1 MGVFEKFAR
10 KYFEE
15 SLKDLER
22 AKRAFRSEDYPQAVF
37 YAQQS
42 VEKGVKAMLEVKRR
56 VVYNHGPILIGIFA
70 EVFESEWQ
78 QEFNHIMESLEYLTE
93 YYTRAR
99 YPFLMRGEVLS
110 PDEII
115 TKDIAERGIALAE
128 KAIGVVR
135 NYLSRK
141 GVTNS

>member
-1 MGVFEKFAR
+1 
-10 KYFEE
+10 
-15 SLKDLER
+15 
-22 AKRAFRSEDYPQAVF
+22 
-37 YAQQS
+37 
-42 VEKGVKAMLEVKRR
+42 
-56 VVYNHGPILIGIFA
+56 
-70 EVFESEWQ
+70 ESEWQ

-115 TKDIAERGIALAE
+115 TKEVAEKGIALAE